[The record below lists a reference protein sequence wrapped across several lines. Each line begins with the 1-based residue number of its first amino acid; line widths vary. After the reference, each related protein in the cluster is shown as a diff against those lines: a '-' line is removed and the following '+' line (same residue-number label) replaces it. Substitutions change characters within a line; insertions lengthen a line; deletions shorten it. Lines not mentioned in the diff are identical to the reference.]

1 MEILLARML
10 RLDRTAPCISSARKL
25 VPFLA
30 LPNGT
35 SDILAV
41 ARRPQLLGGADPEPS
56 HKSLAGHPLPPMEW
70 RWTRQE
76 HSCVSPSTRLVTV
89 LLVSCLLSGCGIIMV
104 GEPVQKKDLSS
115 EDDAEEN
122 LKAIRAMLADQAA
135 RTSRTDEKPYGVS
148 PQPAPAD
155 VAPSQVDPAVGTRPL
170 PSPSSSAGKPDVP
183 AKLPWTPAA
192 PERPG
197 MPDRPVPAYTTPA
210 PVGPDYSGSIR
221 CAPDGMGGQRCVG
234 R

>member
-1 MEILLARML
+1 MEHCNRIAPL
-10 RLDRTAPCISSARKL
+10 RTVATA
-25 VPFLA
+25 LA
-30 LPNGT
+30 LY
-35 SDILAV
+35 L
-41 ARRPQLLGGADPEPS
+41 
-56 HKSLAGHPLPPMEW
+56 
-70 RWTRQE
+70 
-76 HSCVSPSTRLVTV
+76 C
-89 LLVSCLLSGCGIIMV
+89 SGCGIIMV
-104 GEPVQKKDLSS
+104 GEPVQKQDLSS
-115 EDDAEEN
+115 QDDAEEN

-135 RTSRTDEKPYGVS
+135 RASRTDEKPSGLS

-210 PVGPDYSGSIR
+210 PVGPNYSGSIR
-221 CAPDGMGGQRCVG
+221 CAPDGMGGQRCAG
-234 R
+234 Q